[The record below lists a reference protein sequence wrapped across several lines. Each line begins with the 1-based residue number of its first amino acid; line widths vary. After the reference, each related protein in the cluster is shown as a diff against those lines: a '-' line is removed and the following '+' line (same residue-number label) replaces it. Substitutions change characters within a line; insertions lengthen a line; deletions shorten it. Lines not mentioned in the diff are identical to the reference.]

1 MYLYGP
7 AENDYKQD
15 GVHFES
21 SSKTGQK
28 HVAFVLKRVRV
39 SNPQRLTYTQIL
51 IQYHL
56 VAPWTTF
63 IDFLGLFWCLCLI
76 FFLCVRA
83 CVWILFQ
90 DDCR

>member
-39 SNPQRLTYTQIL
+39 SNPQRLTYTQIVPPGSTVDNFYRL
-51 IQYHL
+51 SRL
-56 VAPWTTF
+56 VLVP
-63 IDFLGLFWCLCLI
+63 LFN
-76 FFLCVRA
+76 FVCV
-83 CVWILFQ
+83 CVLVCGFCSKMTV
-90 DDCR
+90 DE

>member
-28 HVAFVLKRVRV
+28 HVAFVLKKGQGLKPSAANLY
-39 SNPQRLTYTQIL
+39 SNINPVPPGSTVDNFYRLSR
-51 IQYHL
+51 L
-56 VAPWTTF
+56 VLVP
-63 IDFLGLFWCLCLI
+63 LFNFFFVCACLCVD
-76 FFLCVRA
+76 FVPR
-83 CVWILFQ
+83 
-90 DDCR
+90 